1 MENRQAGKTLNEIEI
16 TPEMVASGRRELLDF
31 DERYEPADAAVI
43 RVFEAMMAA
52 CVSCNLIKGRRSEL
66 TGEITGQ
73 VGPHDW

>member
-31 DERYEPADAAVI
+31 DERYEPAEAAVI

-52 CVSCNLIKGRRSEL
+52 PGWLA
-66 TGEITGQ
+66 
-73 VGPHDW
+73 